1 MKLIRKFIHSL
12 SIQEP
17 RVLGRW
23 KLENSIITINN
34 KVDLANEDH
43 CGVCSE
49 YRITKSKEL
58 NEYPLAQEPDYKEE
72 EEYLKFMM

>member
-1 MKLIRKFIHSL
+1 MSILKIFIRAL
-12 SIQEP
+12 STQEA

-23 KLENSIITINN
+23 KLENSILTINN

-49 YRITKSKEL
+49 YRIMKSNHI
-58 NEYPLAQEPDYKEE
+58 NEIPLTQEPEPSEE
-72 EEYLKFMM
+72 EEYLRYMM